1 MKYVIMLLTL
11 SSCAT
16 SFRDRR
22 KAEVIGCTKEM
33 LEYTPDANAAFN
45 ICNTVQKEY

>member
-1 MKYVIMLLTL
+1 MKYLMILMIL
-11 SSCAT
+11 SGCAT

-22 KAEVIGCTKEM
+22 KAEVISCTKEM

-45 ICNTVQKEY
+45 MCNTVQKEY